1 MLAKRLG
8 ARQIVLGVGRLA
20 QGACCQN
27 GLKSGDLITRWL
39 DMAVAAAKIAVAFR
53 NLLD

>member
-1 MLAKRLG
+1 L
-8 ARQIVLGVGRLA
+8 V
-20 QGACCQN
+20 QGACGQN
-27 GLKSGDLITRWL
+27 CLKSGDLVTRWL